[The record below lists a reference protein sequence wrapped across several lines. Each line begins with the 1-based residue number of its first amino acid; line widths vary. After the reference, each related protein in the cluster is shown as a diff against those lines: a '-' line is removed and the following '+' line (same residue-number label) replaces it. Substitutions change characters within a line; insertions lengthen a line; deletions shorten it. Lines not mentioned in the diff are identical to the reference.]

1 MTKSSARSER
11 ALQLNISP
19 DEITG
24 LVREM
29 VERYDRSGQRDVHTS
44 SVILAE
50 RYKGK
55 RNALDRMFC
64 ITTRMQCLVDL
75 IRSDDPRLKGYTK
88 STNDPSCT
96 VAHSAVFHATAL
108 CPVRLSGE
116 HTWFD
121 PDEFFDIALRQAVP
135 DGNA

>member
-1 MTKSSARSER
+1 MAKSSVRCDR

-24 LVREM
+24 LVQAM
-29 VERYDRSGQRDVHTS
+29 VERYDQYGQADFRIS

-50 RYKGK
+50 RYKGR

-75 IRSDDPRLKGYTK
+75 IRSNDPRLKGYTK
-88 STNDPSCT
+88 SANDPSCT
-96 VAHSAVFHATAL
+96 VTHSAMFYATAL

-121 PDEFFDIALRQAVP
+121 SDEFFDIVLRQVEP
-135 DGNA
+135 EGNA